1 MFQLNPTFKGKK
13 NCLGKV
19 VQVDDYS
26 IYADLRK
33 KKIGKNNGKS
43 SFQNLE
49 NSILK
54 YQ

>member
-33 KKIGKNNGKS
+33 KKLVKIM
-43 SFQNLE
+43 E
-49 NSILK
+49 NPLFKIWKILF
-54 YQ
+54 